1 LRRRK
6 RIRLEFQGNK
16 GNGIMDI
23 NCLEFILSEK
33 TKQMA
38 CADELL
44 TKKLEIEIRMMKTI
58 IKEYASA

>member
-1 LRRRK
+1 V
-6 RIRLEFQGNK
+6 
-16 GNGIMDI
+16 DT

-44 TKKLEIEIRMMKTI
+44 TKKLEIEIRMVKSV

>member
-1 LRRRK
+1 
-6 RIRLEFQGNK
+6 
-16 GNGIMDI
+16 MDI